1 MLIPGKLYKNTRP
14 DNYWVFKNDIFLY
27 LGTEKFMGKTVM
39 RFAREK
45 EEITFSLSNVDDFVE
60 LMC

>member
-27 LGTEKFMGKTVM
+27 LGTENFMDKIVL
-39 RFAREK
+39 RFTRGK
-45 EEITFSLSNVDDFVE
+45 EEITFSTNNKDDFVE